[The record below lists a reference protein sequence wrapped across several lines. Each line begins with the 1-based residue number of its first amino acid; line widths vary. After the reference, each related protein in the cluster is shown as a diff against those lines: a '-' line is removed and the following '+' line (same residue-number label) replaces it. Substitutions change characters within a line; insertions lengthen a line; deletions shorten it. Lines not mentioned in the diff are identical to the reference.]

1 MVHIAKDIY
10 FDNDGGMNYI
20 LCRQVITQPGANVK
34 PENIGQVRYD
44 TLGYYPTFHLLAAG
58 AAKVLEMEVL
68 TDAGWVDMLEA
79 AEAFREAVKALPV
92 FGEGEGHA

>member
-20 LCRQVITQPGANVK
+20 LCRRVITQPGANVK
-34 PENIGQVRYD
+34 PENIGEVRYD
-44 TLGYYPTFHLLAAG
+44 TLGYYPTPHLLAAG

-68 TDAGWVDMLEA
+68 ADAGWIDMFEA
-79 AEAFREAVKALPV
+79 AEAFKEAVKALPV
-92 FGEGEGHA
+92 FNGGEGHA